1 MSPVVGR
8 ASLNNLL
15 MNNLI
20 EIRTSTQRKN
30 IQSCVNLS
38 KPLKFIQYLIINFSF
53 RENIRSTFVLF
64 LYCKGQTVI
73 AVS

>member
-8 ASLNNLL
+8 TSLNNLL

-30 IQSCVNLS
+30 SQSCVNLS
-38 KPLKFIQYLIINFSF
+38 KPLKFMHYLIIKFVF
-53 RENIRSTFVLF
+53 RENMRSTFVLC
-64 LYCKGQTVI
+64 LYYKDQTLN

>member
-1 MSPVVGR
+1 MSPVVGG

-15 MNNLI
+15 KNNLI
-20 EIRTSTQRKN
+20 EIHTNTQRKN

-38 KPLKFIQYLIINFSF
+38 KPLKFIQYLIINVSF
-53 RENIRSTFVLF
+53 RENTRSTFVLC
-64 LYCKGQTVI
+64 LYYKDQTVS